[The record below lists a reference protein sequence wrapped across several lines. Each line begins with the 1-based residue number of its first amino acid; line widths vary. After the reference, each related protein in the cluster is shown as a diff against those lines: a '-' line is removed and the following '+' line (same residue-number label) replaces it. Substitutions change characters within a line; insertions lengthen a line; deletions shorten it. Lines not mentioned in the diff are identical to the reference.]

1 MEYHRLGLGSTS
13 SLIQSLRIADWG
25 ARVLLDC
32 VYDPL
37 GERKGYQLSFRG
49 CSQLR
54 IDMLPAVPVQAME
67 ADLLGI
73 SLGQEGGRQP
83 AVLTTDLFEL
93 HVLYQQFECIT
104 FEPPAGVSA
113 PLEDNGIRNTRVPF
127 CSAQYNPTTT
137 KPQ

>member
-1 MEYHRLGLGSTS
+1 MDYYRLGLGSAS
-13 SLIQSLRIADWG
+13 SLIRSFRIADWG
-25 ARVLLDC
+25 ASVLVDC
-32 VYDPL
+32 IYDPL

-54 IDMLPAVPVQAME
+54 IDMIPDAPVHEQE

-93 HVLYQQFECIT
+93 NVTYQQFQCIKPGQT
-104 FEPPAGVSA
+104 AGGSARAEPVAVNLSREPAAESG
-113 PLEDNGIRNTRVPF
+113 R
-127 CSAQYNPTTT
+127 
-137 KPQ
+137 